1 VPPLKPPYTSFPI
14 DHCVH
19 LAITDHCLQPF
30 AFLCSFNGGIGN
42 RGRGTHLI
50 DATAP
55 VSSSLLTSAFLREFY
70 YPFTDRIF
78 LQAAFAFPLLLWP
91 LLCGSAPPFANHPS
105 CPSHSV
111 LNISSYVCL
120 RAMIISLLLYI
131 TAGISVS
138 TPQPSFLLC

>member
-1 VPPLKPPYTSFPI
+1 M
-14 DHCVH
+14 
-19 LAITDHCLQPF
+19 
-30 AFLCSFNGGIGN
+30 
-42 RGRGTHLI
+42 I

-91 LLCGSAPPFANHPS
+91 LLCGSASPFPNHPS

-120 RAMIISLLLYI
+120 EAMIISLLLYI
-131 TAGISVS
+131 TADLALVHPPAQPAISAVLSFHLSLLVS
-138 TPQPSFLLC
+138 SKTLLFFPSDSLSSPLEFSVLE